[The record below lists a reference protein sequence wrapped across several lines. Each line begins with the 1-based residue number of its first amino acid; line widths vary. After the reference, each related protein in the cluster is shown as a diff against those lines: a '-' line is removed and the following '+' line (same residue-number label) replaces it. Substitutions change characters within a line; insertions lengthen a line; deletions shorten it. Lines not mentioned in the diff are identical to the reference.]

1 MLDTPSENLRHH
13 SAAPTQTSATK
24 PAALRAH
31 TRANVSFENP
41 NQIMNATFSL
51 DRWHCQKDFCDFK
64 KSQWVW
70 TRKLPFF
77 FFFLSRAFIAFVVF
91 SFLDFST
98 PAYFC
103 TPARSSRKFLCQQSD
118 WLGGVTLETRTELL
132 CRFLWAYI
140 YGQKIV
146 HFCLETPPH
155 TSAPHKQFDWLI
167 RVAFEGLSS
176 TGSICV
182 FSFVQ
187 RCNEFLWTSSPL
199 VSL

>member
-1 MLDTPSENLRHH
+1 MQRSLSIDDIAKKIFVILKSLSGYEQENCH
-13 SAAPTQTSATK
+13 
-24 PAALRAH
+24 
-31 TRANVSFENP
+31 F
-41 NQIMNATFSL
+41 I
-51 DRWHCQKDFCDFK
+51 
-64 KSQWVW
+64 
-70 TRKLPFF
+70 
-77 FFFLSRAFIAFVVF
+77 FFLSRAFIAFVVF